1 MKRTALLCI
10 VAFTCFAGAGVAT
23 AQPSRDTAKDTEDGR
38 VQQPADSHTGLAQD
52 TAPKGQQPPAPSSGT
67 NGAMPTRCMPP
78 GMPAPD
84 QLVNV
89 GALALLVPVEGRES
103 AAKVDAVGFITKDHL
118 AEYREGEGSLDLIAY
133 YVEGTL
139 AAVDDHPDDATQPEL
154 VDTGMMS
161 GRGTVLPHGTPSCQW
176 VRITPRPPGGSATIP
191 GTRI

>member
-1 MKRTALLCI
+1 MKRTALVCI
-10 VAFTCFAGAGVAT
+10 VALAGFAGASAAN
-23 AQPSRDTAKDTEDGR
+23 AQPLRYPAGDTEGGR
-38 VQQPADSHTGLAQD
+38 VQQPAESQSGRAQGTD
-52 TAPKGQQPPAPSSGT
+52 PNGQQSSALSMGADGT
-67 NGAMPTRCMPP
+67 LPTTCTPP
-78 GMPAPD
+78 GMPASD

-89 GALALLVPVEGRES
+89 GALVLLVPVEGRDR
-103 AAKVDAVGFITKDHL
+103 AVKVDAVGFIKKDHL
-118 AEYREGEGSLDLIAY
+118 VEYLESERSLDLIAY
-133 YVEGTL
+133 YVGGTL